1 MDKQDRETT
10 STHRGRWAAIGAAI
24 AVSLGA
30 GGFGIASAT
39 VSSGERAVFVPITPC
54 RVMDT
59 RPAPDTVGSRAVP
72 LGAAD
77 THTITVVGAS
87 GNCNVSLEATGVVM
101 NVTVVNPSQ
110 PSFLTVFPGGITR
123 PLASNLNFVPGQA
136 PTPNAVTVDVPASG
150 QVSFYNE
157 AGTVDVIA
165 DIVGYYADHNHDDR
179 YYTKTEMDALL
190 APFTNSVAAFA
201 STDTSTALT
210 GSEVIYQTVT
220 LLPPA
225 DGVVIV
231 NSQAHTVFTAAGG
244 AVVRCGISN
253 TSAIDYG
260 FLQIV
265 TVNGNGYET
274 ISGTR
279 AFDVTEGSLL
289 TVNLV
294 CDVSTGGTSLARPTL
309 TAIFA
314 PS

>member
-1 MDKQDRETT
+1 
-10 STHRGRWAAIGAAI
+10 
-24 AVSLGA
+24 
-30 GGFGIASAT
+30 
-39 VSSGERAVFVPITPC
+39 
-54 RVMDT
+54 MDT
-59 RPAPDTVGSRAVP
+59 RPAPETVGSRAAP

-77 THTITVVGAS
+77 THTIAVVGAS
-87 GNCNVSLEATGVVM
+87 GNCNVSPEATGVVM
-101 NVTVVNPSQ
+101 NVTAVNPSQ

-179 YYTKTEMDALL
+179 YYTRTEVDALL

-201 STDTSTALT
+201 TTDMATPLT
-210 GSEVIYQTVT
+210 GADVVYQTVT

-231 NSQAHTVFTAAGG
+231 NSQAHTVFPGAGG

-253 TSAIDYG
+253 TTALDLS

-265 TVNGNGYET
+265 NVNPSGYET
-274 ISGTR
+274 INGTR

-294 CDVSTGGTSLARPTL
+294 CNVSSGATSLARPTL